1 MRKVRVIFSADAQE
15 VYAHLEQEAPE
26 SKKDKMILKALDKKV
41 GIIKS
46 NMHYGEPIAKNLI
59 PSEYTT
65 KYGITNLFWVELPQF
80 WRMLYTLKN
89 DEIEII
95 AFVLDVIDH
104 PTYDKKFG
112 YRKK

>member
-1 MRKVRVIFSADAQE
+1 MKNIKVIFSADAQE
-15 VYAHLEQEAPE
+15 VYNYLEKQE
-26 SKKDKMILKALDKKV
+26 SKKEKMILKALDKKV
-41 GIIKS
+41 EIIKT

-59 PSEYTT
+59 PNEYKV

-95 AFVLDVIDH
+95 AFILDVIDH

-112 YRKK
+112 YKGK